1 MGGKLGSLGVPVL
14 SLSGDGALVLRMV
27 AVPAGQ
33 AVTVVG
39 SGISAAYVL
48 HMANMGAGAAGGGG
62 NGSNGRGGPPP
73 PGGPGKWVQKAE
85 GMSDDAMRYQVQV
98 TGTPKGWVY
107 RVFFGPGP
115 DDYVD
120 FDGFVNGVLL
130 EAKGPNLAKFIDEGL
145 EPVGFFKGA
154 DGMLQQARRQFRAA
168 NGLPIR
174 WIVAEKRFADF
185 LREMS
190 HQRSLSSIEVLHVPA
205 RPGP

>member
-1 MGGKLGSLGVPVL
+1 
-14 SLSGDGALVLRMV
+14 V

-39 SGISAAYVL
+39 SGISATYVL
-48 HMANMGAGAAGGGG
+48 HMASVGAVAAGGSGG

-85 GMSDDAMRYQVQV
+85 GMSEDARRYQVQV
-98 TGTPKGWVY
+98 TGAPEGWVY

-120 FDGFVNGVLL
+120 FDGFVNGVVL
-130 EAKGPNLAKFIDEGL
+130 EAKGPNLAKFIDEAL
-145 EPVGFFKGA
+145 APVGFFKGA
-154 DGMLQQARRQFRAA
+154 HGMLQQAQRQSRAA

-174 WIVAEKRFADF
+174 WTVAEKKFADF
-185 LREMS
+185 LRKLFDNRNLE
-190 HQRSLSSIEVLHVPA
+190 HIEVVHIPLKPLQ
-205 RPGP
+205 P

>member
-1 MGGKLGSLGVPVL
+1 
-14 SLSGDGALVLRMV
+14 
-27 AVPAGQ
+27 VPAGQ

-48 HMANMGAGAAGGGG
+48 HMANVGAGAAGGGG
-62 NGSNGRGGPPP
+62 SNGSSGRGGPPP

-85 GMSDDAMRYQVQV
+85 GMSEEAMRYQVQV

-154 DGMLQQARRQFRAA
+154 DGMLQQAQRQFRAS

-174 WIVAEKRFADF
+174 WIVAEKKFADF
-185 LREMS
+185 LREMF
-190 HQRSLSSIEVLHVPA
+190 RNNNLSSIEVLHVPA
-205 RPGP
+205 RPRP